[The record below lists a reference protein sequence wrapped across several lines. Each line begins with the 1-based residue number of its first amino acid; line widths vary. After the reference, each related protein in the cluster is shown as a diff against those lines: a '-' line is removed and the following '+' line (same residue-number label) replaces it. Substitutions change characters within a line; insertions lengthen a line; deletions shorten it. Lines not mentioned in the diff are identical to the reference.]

1 MFMFLQLQDFLT
13 TAVPIL
19 VKIGVV
25 YLILRF
31 TFAVSNVVVR
41 LSSLNRPKPEPE
53 ESSESSSDSV
63 AEIPETVEEE
73 MEEEEKEPAALPE
86 STTED

>member
-1 MFMFLQLQDFLT
+1 MAT
-13 TAVPIL
+13 VVPIL

-25 YLILRF
+25 YLIVRF

-41 LSSLNRPKPEPE
+41 LSILNRPKPETG

-63 AEIPETVEEE
+63 AEIPETVEGE
-73 MEEEEKEPAALPE
+73 MEEEATEEKEPAALPE
-86 STTED
+86 STTEN